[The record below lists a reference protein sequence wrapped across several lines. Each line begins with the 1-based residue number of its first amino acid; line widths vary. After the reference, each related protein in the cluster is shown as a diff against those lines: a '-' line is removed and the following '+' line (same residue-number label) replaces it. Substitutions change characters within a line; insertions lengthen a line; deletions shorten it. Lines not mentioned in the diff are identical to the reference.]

1 MLTGDEAYLHV
12 PAAFAEERLANSLSG
27 LDFVRVFASE
37 DSCLLLNF
45 NRGETYADYIDY
57 QIPYAE
63 RYFGGLNDYF
73 TMDAPTAGVD
83 HGLYFSAEKG
93 LLTRTAAQRLAED
106 VRMDKHTRAE
116 LNGMIAALE
125 KTAEAQSGTMD
136 GLVLRELGVPGSLES
151 VRGML
156 EQAASDLD
164 LRYSRSTNR
173 MVTVLTILGIL
184 YALFRIASSL

>member
-1 MLTGDEAYLHV
+1 MSA
-12 PAAFAEERLANSLSG
+12 

-37 DSCLLLNF
+37 DSSLLLNF

-93 LLTRTAAQRLAED
+93 LLIRTAVQRLAED
-106 VRMDKHTRAE
+106 VRLNQHTRAE
-116 LNGMIAALE
+116 LNGMIDALE
-125 KTAEAQSGTMD
+125 KTAEAQPGTMD

-151 VRGML
+151 VRCML

-184 YALFRIASSL
+184 YALFRIAGSL